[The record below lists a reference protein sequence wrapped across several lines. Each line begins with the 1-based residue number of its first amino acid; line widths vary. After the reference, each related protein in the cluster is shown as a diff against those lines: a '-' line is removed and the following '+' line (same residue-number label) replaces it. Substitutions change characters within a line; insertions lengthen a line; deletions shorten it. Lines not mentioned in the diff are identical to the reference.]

1 MQVGSKVVHPLVV
14 GSGVIAVVGVFIA
27 FPWMLTNIF
36 SATYLPHGFCF
47 MWNPQLLWLH
57 VISDII
63 ISASYLVIAGTL
75 VHLVRAA
82 RKDVPLQ
89 NIFFLFG
96 AFILLCGLTHFL
108 AVVVLW
114 KPLY

>member
-1 MQVGSKVVHPLVV
+1 
-14 GSGVIAVVGVFIA
+14 
-27 FPWMLTNIF
+27 
-36 SATYLPHGFCF
+36 
-47 MWNPQLLWLH
+47 
-57 VISDII
+57 
-63 ISASYLVIAGTL
+63 